1 MNNETTNK
9 KRILIVDDDALYA
22 GQVKEWL
29 QDSYQ
34 VDAVTS
40 GAQAL
45 RFLSMKK
52 ADLILLDYEMPEMDG
67 PEVFRRLKENPETKN
82 ISIVFLTGVEEKE
95 ELGTM
100 MGLRPNGYLLK
111 VATRERL
118 TGFVKQQLSEW

>member
-82 ISIVFLTGVEEKE
+82 ISIVFLTGVEEK
-95 ELGTM
+95 
-100 MGLRPNGYLLK
+100 
-111 VATRERL
+111 
-118 TGFVKQQLSEW
+118 